1 MHGNDRL
8 YSRRVAFSEF
18 GCLALT
24 ALISPCELIAHSAS
38 FIASS
43 VSVLDGDTIEVQHN
57 GRAKHIR
64 LNGVNSSEKSQV
76 YGKRAK
82 QSASRL
88 VFGKEVILQT
98 YGKDKY
104 VEFIRIVTGNALI
117 ALVA

>member
-8 YSRRVAFSEF
+8 YSRRLAFSLL

-64 LNGVNSSEKSQV
+64 LNGIDSSEKSQA

-82 QSASRL
+82 QAASRL
-88 VFGKEVILQT
+88 VFGKEVTLET

-104 VEFIRIVTGNALI
+104 VEFIRIVTGNTLT